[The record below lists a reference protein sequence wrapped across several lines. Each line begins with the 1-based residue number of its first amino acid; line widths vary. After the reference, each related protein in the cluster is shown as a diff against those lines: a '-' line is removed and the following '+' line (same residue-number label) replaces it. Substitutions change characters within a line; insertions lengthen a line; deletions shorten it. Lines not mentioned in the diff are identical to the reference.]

1 MEVKSVN
8 EIIPH
13 EKQDKISKNCE
24 RVQLRKKTATQK
36 NLQKTDQIERCSL
49 SAVLTIRVIINTVFK
64 IHQDYSLRVQK
75 KE

>member
-36 NLQKTDQIERCSL
+36 LYRKLTKLKD
-49 SAVLTIRVIINTVFK
+49 AVC
-64 IHQDYSLRVQK
+64 LRSWP
-75 KE
+75 